1 LSPDIDLQF
10 LRAKLIFII
19 ERLEY
24 LETHAGLTVEE
35 LARNFER
42 LKAVEKVIQE
52 IVDCAVD
59 INQYL
64 AEGLLNAEI
73 RSNKDSFWK
82 IKGLLNR
89 EDDSI
94 KKLIDTVSFRN
105 EIVHSYDAGVK
116 VIWKKRR
123 VRYFVE
129 LYRDYVRDINRL
141 TSSFE
146 QPGTGIA
153 EME

>member
-1 LSPDIDLQF
+1 MTPDIDIQF
-10 LRAKLIFII
+10 LRAKLIFVI

-24 LETHAGLTVEE
+24 LEQYSGHTLEE

-64 AEGLLNAEI
+64 SEGFLNVEI

-82 IKGLLNR
+82 IQGLLKR

-94 KKLIDTVSFRN
+94 RKLIDTVSFRN
-105 EIVHSYDAGVK
+105 EIVHSYDAGIKIV
-116 VIWKKRR
+116 WKKRT
-123 VRYFVE
+123 VSYFVE
-129 LYRDYVRDINRL
+129 LYRDYARDINGL
-141 TSSFE
+141 ISSVVGSE
-146 QPGTGIA
+146 
-153 EME
+153 

>member
-1 LSPDIDLQF
+1 LSLDIDLQF

-24 LETHAGLTVEE
+24 LEKHADLTVEE

-64 AEGLLNAEI
+64 VEGLLNAEI

-82 IKGLLNR
+82 IQGLLKR

-94 KKLIDTVSFRN
+94 RKLIDTVSFRN
-105 EIVHSYDAGVK
+105 EIVHSYDAGIK
-116 VIWKKRR
+116 VIWRKRR

-129 LYRDYVRDINRL
+129 LYRDYVQDINRL
-141 TSSFE
+141 TLYY
-146 QPGTGIA
+146 QP
-153 EME
+153 

>member
-10 LRAKLIFII
+10 LRVKLLFIVQ
-19 ERLEY
+19 RLEY
-24 LETHAGLTVEE
+24 LEKHSGLTVED
-35 LARNFER
+35 LTLNFER

-64 AEGLLNAEI
+64 AESILDAEI

-82 IKGLLNR
+82 IQILLKW
-89 EDDSI
+89 EDAGI
-94 KKLIDTVSFRN
+94 RKLVDTVSFRN
-105 EIVHSYDAGVK
+105 EIVHSYDAGIK

-123 VRYFVE
+123 VGYFVE
-129 LYRDYVRDINRL
+129 LYRDYVEAINNL
-141 TSSFE
+141 ALNG
-146 QPGTGIA
+146 QN
-153 EME
+153 